1 MDQESSG
8 LNARTGWVRIA
19 IAAGQAV
26 LLYLLYRAGTQKLWP
41 ATQPELFFPLLL
53 CGLGLPVIA
62 ISSLGQMPAAKL
74 LRWLGFL
81 ALVLTGLTLHDW
93 FRRNGLNNEW
103 GSAEYPGHRSDK
115 GPYPSPLLF
124 TFSFLCLYVA
134 QSLKL
139 AYEQKRQGVA
149 QYPQYFDL
157 SWKLL
162 VQLKFS
168 ALFVGALFALLALG
182 AGLFDMLK
190 LDFLAELLK
199 REWFNIPVIVLAF
212 GFALHLTDMRPAI
225 VRGIRNL
232 LLVLLSWLLPL
243 ATIVLT
249 GFLVSLLYKG
259 VDLLWATRH
268 ATNLLLGSCVVLVV
282 LINTAFQDG
291 AALATAPKI
300 LRWCARLACFI
311 LPVLALLALR
321 ALQLRI
327 TQYGWSSDRLIAVV
341 CALIALAYG
350 LAYLRAAIAAD
361 GLLSKIAGANV
372 VMAYVQL
379 AAVLAL
385 FSPLLDPARISVA
398 DQVARLRDGK
408 VTAEEFDYRYLRF
421 EGRRYGRE
429 ALEQLKLETAL
440 PEAKQ
445 IREKAAFVL
454 ALTYKSYAEEPVQV
468 VRPYEVWPK
477 GAVLPEGFL
486 RQPDQKDNGW
496 LTQKDTECLLAKTG
510 GCDVLLQDM
519 NRDGKP
525 EVLVLDR
532 DRYRGGNL
540 YAQVQ
545 PGVWK
550 RQGHVYVALEAGDCN
565 RLDEALRAGRAK
577 AVTAWDMLDVD
588 GMRIT
593 VRPDDQGRHGC
604 K

>member
-1 MDQESSG
+1 
-8 LNARTGWVRIA
+8 
-19 IAAGQAV
+19 
-26 LLYLLYRAGTQKLWP
+26 
-41 ATQPELFFPLLL
+41 
-53 CGLGLPVIA
+53 
-62 ISSLGQMPAAKL
+62 
-74 LRWLGFL
+74 
-81 ALVLTGLTLHDW
+81 
-93 FRRNGLNNEW
+93 
-103 GSAEYPGHRSDK
+103 
-115 GPYPSPLLF
+115 
-124 TFSFLCLYVA
+124 
-134 QSLKL
+134 
-139 AYEQKRQGVA
+139 
-149 QYPQYFDL
+149 
-157 SWKLL
+157 LL

-243 ATIVLT
+243 ATIVLA

-311 LPVLALLALR
+311 AGTGLAGLAC
-321 ALQLRI
+321 AAMRI

-385 FSPLLDPARISVA
+385 FSPLLDPGADFSSGSGGASARWQS
-398 DQVARLRDGK
+398 DG
-408 VTAEEFDYRYLRF
+408 
-421 EGRRYGRE
+421 G
-429 ALEQLKLETAL
+429 
-440 PEAKQ
+440 
-445 IREKAAFVL
+445 
-454 ALTYKSYAEEPVQV
+454 
-468 VRPYEVWPK
+468 
-477 GAVLPEGFL
+477 
-486 RQPDQKDNGW
+486 
-496 LTQKDTECLLAKTG
+496 
-510 GCDVLLQDM
+510 
-519 NRDGKP
+519 
-525 EVLVLDR
+525 
-532 DRYRGGNL
+532 
-540 YAQVQ
+540 
-545 PGVWK
+545 
-550 RQGHVYVALEAGDCN
+550 
-565 RLDEALRAGRAK
+565 
-577 AVTAWDMLDVD
+577 
-588 GMRIT
+588 
-593 VRPDDQGRHGC
+593 
-604 K
+604 